1 MASIWKIRP
10 AHRVRDKIV
19 KKIRSGRELS
29 HEAQHFRFCTRIQK
43 LGPKTVHKSRATLTD
58 VKFFWWFKSESIRCE
73 SFRLVYSLSRQ
84 RRPRSSD
91 QRGLGNGASVQIGGG
106 VHVGD
111 ASKSDI
117 GSQPIAM
124 WEW

>member
-1 MASIWKIRP
+1 M
-10 AHRVRDKIV
+10 HDEIV
-19 KKIRSGRELS
+19 KKIGGGGELS
-29 HEAQHFRFCTRIQK
+29 HEVWRSRFCARIQK
-43 LGPKTVHKSRATLTD
+43 LAPKPVHKSCATLTE
-58 VKFFWWFKSESIRCE
+58 VKFFDASSVNQFRCE
-73 SFRLVYSLSRQ
+73 SFRLVYSLGRQ

-111 ASKSDI
+111 ASKSDV

>member
-1 MASIWKIRP
+1 MKILL
-10 AHRVRDKIV
+10 
-19 KKIRSGRELS
+19 KKFGGGGELS
-29 HEAQHFRFCTRIQK
+29 HEVWRSRFCARIQK
-43 LGPKTVHKSRATLTD
+43 LAPKPVHKSRVTLTD
-58 VKFFWWFKSESIRCE
+58 VKFFWWLECESIRCE
-73 SFRLVYSLSRQ
+73 SFRLVYSLGRQ

-111 ASKSDI
+111 ASTSDV
-117 GSQPIAM
+117 GSKPTAM

>member
-1 MASIWKIRP
+1 MASIWKIHP
-10 AHRVRDKIV
+10 RVGCVTNLLKNFGGD
-19 KKIRSGRELS
+19 GELS
-29 HEAQHFRFCTRIQK
+29 HEARHFRFCARIQK
-43 LGPKTVHKSRATLTD
+43 LGPKPVHNSRATLTD
-58 VKFFWWFKSESIRCE
+58 VKFFWWLKCESIRCE
-73 SFRLVYSLSRQ
+73 SFRLVYSLGRQ

-111 ASKSDI
+111 ASKSDV